1 MTLRIKILIIFILSN
16 FVAAQS
22 IVNSVHNLSVSGPGS
37 VIATSEDEICI
48 FCHTPHNSSPR
59 KPLWNRTDPAQNY
72 TLYSSSTA
80 QAIPGQPSGS
90 SILCLSCHDGTIALG
105 NVLSLS
111 SPINFSGGIT
121 TMPLGNSN
129 LSQDLSDDHPLSFIY
144 NSTLAGQDGQLVDPL
159 TLTGPVQLENE
170 QLQCISCHDAHSDIN
185 GNFLVLTNQNSV
197 LCVTCHDK
205 TYWLSTSHRNST
217 ATWNST
223 LPDPWFHTSFGT
235 VAENGCENCHDPH
248 SAAGHERTMNFYEE
262 ENNCVNCHNGNVANT
277 DIQID
282 ILKTYA
288 HNVYGYD
295 HVHDPDEN
303 NLADLMHVECEDCH
317 NPHAARDVS
326 ATAPNANGFLEGV
339 KGIDTNGNDIEPIQN
354 EFELCYR
361 CHADSPNKPGSPTTR
376 QIAQDNVR
384 LEFDVLN
391 PSFHPIE
398 GAGTNSNVPSLI
410 SPLNESSIIYCTD
423 CHASNGAGSASG
435 PHGSIYPHI
444 LKYNYETADYTQE
457 SYLAYELCYQCHDR
471 NTIINSPGSFGED
484 VHTKHIVEEETPCNA
499 CHDPHGINNGQ
510 VTTSDHTHLINFD
523 TNIVFGVAGIIDFVD
538 NGNFSGSCYL
548 RCHFRGHNPRSY

>member
-1 MTLRIKILIIFILSN
+1 
-16 FVAAQS
+16 
-22 IVNSVHNLSVSGPGS
+22 
-37 VIATSEDEICI
+37 
-48 FCHTPHNSSPR
+48 
-59 KPLWNRTDPAQNY
+59 
-72 TLYSSSTA
+72 
-80 QAIPGQPSGS
+80 
-90 SILCLSCHDGTIALG
+90 
-105 NVLSLS
+105 
-111 SPINFSGGIT
+111 
-121 TMPLGNSN
+121 
-129 LSQDLSDDHPLSFIY
+129 
-144 NSTLAGQDGQLVDPL
+144 
-159 TLTGPVQLENE
+159 
-170 QLQCISCHDAHSDIN
+170 
-185 GNFLVLTNQNSV
+185 
-197 LCVTCHDK
+197 
-205 TYWLSTSHRNST
+205 
-217 ATWNST
+217 
-223 LPDPWFHTSFGT
+223 
-235 VAENGCENCHDPH
+235 
-248 SAAGHERTMNFYEE
+248 MNFYEE

-457 SYLAYELCYQCHDR
+457 SYLAYELCYQCHEQ
-471 NTIINSPGSFGED
+471 N
-484 VHTKHIVEEETPCNA
+484 H
-499 CHDPHGINNGQ
+499 
-510 VTTSDHTHLINFD
+510 
-523 TNIVFGVAGIIDFVD
+523 
-538 NGNFSGSCYL
+538 
-548 RCHFRGHNPRSY
+548 